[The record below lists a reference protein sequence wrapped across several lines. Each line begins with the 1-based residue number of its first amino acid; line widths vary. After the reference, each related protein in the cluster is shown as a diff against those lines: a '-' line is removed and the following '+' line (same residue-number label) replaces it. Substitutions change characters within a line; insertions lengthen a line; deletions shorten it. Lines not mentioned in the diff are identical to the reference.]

1 MIDDHFCV
9 KKKTIISQIV
19 DPMGLEILKRHQ
31 TDERETGTPRK
42 NKQKST
48 QKKRK
53 KQKWKFLNANNAIT
67 AHVPNLI
74 VPETCQI

>member
-42 NKQKST
+42 
-48 QKKRK
+48 KKIEIHSK
-53 KQKWKFLNANNAIT
+53 KEKEIEMEIFK
-67 AHVPNLI
+67 
-74 VPETCQI
+74 C